1 MKAKSN
7 SSKIFKARTIGSF
20 FLLAFLAY
28 GFGRHLFESTN
39 STEKHLG
46 VLLII
51 ANSVM
56 VLSIGI
62 LFRKTLNQCNSL
74 VMRLLG

>member
-1 MKAKSN
+1 MRDKSN
-7 SSKIFKARTIGSF
+7 SNKIFKARAIGAF

-39 STEKHLG
+39 DTEKYLG

-51 ANSVM
+51 AKLYNGS
-56 VLSIGI
+56 LIGI
-62 LFRKTLNQCNSL
+62 LFRKH
-74 VMRLLG
+74 